1 MRQPTFWRSV
11 SHAWSGLVYTFR
23 TQRNARWHVIGG
35 LAAVALATWLQLDLI
50 RWAILALTIGAV
62 GAGETINTTVEALVD
77 LMSPEWHERAK
88 VAKDVSAGAVLL
100 LAMTAVVVGLLK
112 LGLEGVHWC
121 RAWLGRARNA
131 IGEELRTDQS
141 AAPAGLVH
149 RIESRNAFVACVG
162 NHDRGELV
170 ASHARQHIPAA
181 QGAAQRAG
189 APVDGD

>member
-11 SHAWSGLVYTFR
+11 SHAWSGLVYTLR

-35 LAAVALATWLQLDLI
+35 LAAVALATWLQLDLV

-100 LAMTAVVVGLLK
+100 LAMTAVVVGLLILGPPLWDK
-112 LGLEGVHWC
+112 LVKS
-121 RAWLGRARNA
+121 N
-131 IGEELRTDQS
+131 
-141 AAPAGLVH
+141 
-149 RIESRNAFVACVG
+149 
-162 NHDRGELV
+162 
-170 ASHARQHIPAA
+170 
-181 QGAAQRAG
+181 
-189 APVDGD
+189 